1 MKKKKAME
9 RIWERLLHWL
19 RQLQLMS
26 VHESGFGAFSPN
38 QVLVPLTRSCFL
50 QQEGRGVCL
59 KGSLRVCFQ
68 AEATDFSWDARD
80 APVSSTGAGS
90 LHFAEQTGTPNGAWE
105 GEVFQ
110 ELSGLCWSY

>member
-1 MKKKKAME
+1 
-9 RIWERLLHWL
+9 
-19 RQLQLMS
+19 MS
-26 VHESGFGAFSPN
+26 VHESGVGAFSPN

-59 KGSLRVCFQ
+59 KGSLHVCFQ

-105 GEVFQ
+105 GSV
-110 ELSGLCWSY
+110 SGAVWPLLVLLAKPFITASYCIW